1 MKGSS
6 PSAGRRL
13 LQVLLCSNLSLQQ
26 PASPNHP
33 RVCCQQHGRL
43 AIGGVEEE
51 EEEEAAPLFVVLLSK
66 DTHLLPDGSSSSSSS
81 TRCLLFK
88 CMCKSEL

>member
-6 PSAGRRL
+6 RGTGRRL
-13 LQVLLCSNLSLQQ
+13 LQVLLCSNLSHRQ

-33 RVCCQQHGRL
+33 CVCCQQHGRL

-51 EEEEAAPLFVVLLSK
+51 KEVAVRGGLQCS
-66 DTHLLPDGSSSSSSS
+66 
-81 TRCLLFK
+81 
-88 CMCKSEL
+88 